1 MLSALIVVLQ
11 AILIVLCGSRFF
23 RWLLFRAMW
32 AASYCLNDPLF
43 NEIDASNLE
52 SVRKNVVFDNFFV
65 DTPLQGVLRRK
76 GVADPFLGGSA
87 MRENFLYGHVQGAAL
102 APGSTVTVVRQQI
115 TSGMKFFPKAY
126 VSWVPIDDWE
136 LDDGSGGGVV
146 NSGPARIY
154 DMYEVMIQNMT
165 SMINTMLEMDSFRHG
180 QPSGA
185 SISDNRTLNSN
196 GLDEALNNG
205 IDPSPFGNTYSTY
218 GGSTRN
224 GAVGIALNSTPIWLG
239 GTSNGTS
246 QSSLVTNGT
255 GQIDFNALMKG
266 WAQARVTGGEV
277 DLGITN
283 VFGFAAVANALD
295 SQRRDV
301 SNSRHDI
308 KWDSLKFNSLDIY
321 DDPLAPSAVA
331 GNYIPLAPAS
341 GSAGNTTLVD
351 GAGVSTV
358 TGTITTPQFTSSG
371 SNVNTSPTGSGLPSN
386 ATCTVGEVLY
396 MLTSKDFKLRP
407 TDKSGWN
414 FGLRRAPFPNNV
426 SLDALYM
433 RLGTNLYN
441 PLPRHSTVL
450 FGFSS

>member
-1 MLSALIVVLQ
+1 MKLFSFLGLFVTRLFQLSFCFIT
-11 AILIVLCGSRFF
+11 
-23 RWLLFRAMW
+23 
-32 AASYCLNDPLF
+32 DPLF

-65 DTPLQGVLRRK
+65 DTPFQGVLRRK

-87 MRENFLYGHVQGAAL
+87 MRENFQYGHVQGAAV
-102 APGSTVTVVRQQI
+102 APGSTVSVLRQQI

-136 LDDGSGGGVV
+136 LDDGSGGGVI

-154 DMYEVMIQNMT
+154 DMYEVLIQNMT
-165 SMINTMLEMDSFRHG
+165 STINTMLELDSFRHG
-180 QPSGA
+180 QASGS
-185 SISDNRTLNSN
+185 SITDNRTLNSN

-205 IDPSPFGNTYSTY
+205 IDPSPFGNIYSTY
-218 GGSTRN
+218 GGQTRN
-224 GAVGIALNSTPIWLG
+224 GNVGIALNTTPIWLG
-239 GTSNGTS
+239 ATASGAS
-246 QSSLVTNGT
+246 QAALATNTT

-283 VFGFAAVANALD
+283 VFGFAAIANALD

-321 DDPLAPSAVA
+321 DDPLAPSAIA

-351 GAGVSTV
+351 GAGVSTI
-358 TGTITTPQFTSSG
+358 TGTINTPQYTSG
-371 SNVNTSPTGSGLPSN
+371 GVNVTTAPTGSGLPSN

-396 MLTSKDFKLRP
+396 MLTSKDFKLRE
-407 TDKSGWN
+407 TDKPGWN

-426 SLDALYM
+426 SIDALYM